1 MIEQLWNAIQVICA
15 GIIVLGGA
23 GGIIVGLYKW
33 AKKPDLNRDEK
44 LKGHDEM
51 LDNDNKRLNKLESAQ
66 ENTDEALQVLMKA
79 MLAMMSHAIDGN
91 HTEQLAEARDD
102 LHEYLIKR
110 R

>member
-51 LDNDNKRLNKLESAQ
+51 LDNDNKRLNKLEEAQ
-66 ENTDEALQVLMKA
+66 AEMEETQRILMKS
-79 MLAMMSHAIDGN
+79 MLALMSHAIDGN
-91 HTEQLAEARDD
+91 NTDGLRSAKDELQ
-102 LHEYLIKR
+102 EYLIRK
-110 R
+110 

>member
-23 GGIIVGLYKW
+23 GGIVVGLYKW

-51 LDNDNKRLNKLESAQ
+51 LDNDNKRLNKLEEAQ
-66 ENTDEALQVLMKA
+66 AEMEETQRILMKS
-79 MLAMMSHAIDGN
+79 MLALMSHAIDGN
-91 HTEQLAEARDD
+91 NTDGLRSAKDELQ
-102 LHEYLIKR
+102 EYLIRK
-110 R
+110 

>member
-1 MIEQLWNAIQVICA
+1 MIEQLWNAIQVLCA

-51 LDNDNKRLNKLESAQ
+51 LDNDNKRLNKLEEAQ
-66 ENTDEALQVLMKA
+66 AEMEETQRILMKS
-79 MLAMMSHAIDGN
+79 MLALMSHAIDGN
-91 HTEQLAEARDD
+91 NTDGLRSAKDELQ
-102 LHEYLIKR
+102 EYLIRK
-110 R
+110 